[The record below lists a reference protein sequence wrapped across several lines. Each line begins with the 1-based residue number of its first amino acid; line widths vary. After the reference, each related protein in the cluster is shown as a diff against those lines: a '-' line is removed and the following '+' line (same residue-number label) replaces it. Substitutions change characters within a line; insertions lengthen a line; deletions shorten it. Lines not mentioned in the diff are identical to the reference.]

1 MPKYGAVFH
10 QSISKKDLLTTL
22 NIFTGEED
30 PTSGIHHLSGY
41 GSLPGV
47 RSIGEESQHK
57 KTKYHDQRYGLKP
70 GFGYKQVSF
79 LQVFH
84 FAPKSSL
91 ELGPVQL
98 N

>member
-1 MPKYGAVFH
+1 
-10 QSISKKDLLTTL
+10 
-22 NIFTGEED
+22 
-30 PTSGIHHLSGY
+30 
-41 GSLPGV
+41 
-47 RSIGEESQHK
+47 
-57 KTKYHDQRYGLKP
+57 LKP